1 MSDQNSDPNTEEE
14 KKDQATPTEQETPTP
29 KREEAQVDQKPTKN
43 PENPAVETKG
53 ENDSPHPEEPTTE
66 KQAKDSS
73 EKTITEEQKKT
84 QSEETASEE
93 QKEAPSEKTPTEEQ
107 AEESP
112 EENTESILTQDTG
125 LLSHE
130 KKTSLKTSVG
140 KQARNTGRNWY
151 VIHTYS
157 GYEDAVEKALR
168 QRIESLNMHDLIFD
182 IIVPK
187 ESTITIKKGEHVT
200 EKKRLFPGYVLV
212 EMIVTD
218 ESWYVVRNTPNV
230 TGFVGSGTIPVPIHP
245 EEFNVIQKHIKKE
258 EPKFKIN
265 FQIGE
270 QVIISDGPFKT
281 YEGLIDTIDEKK
293 GKLKVLVTIFGRETP
308 VELDFVQVKKK

>member
-1 MSDQNSDPNTEEE
+1 MSDQNTDPNTEEN
-14 KKDQATPTEQETPTP
+14 KDQSA
-29 KREEAQVDQKPTKN
+29 A
-43 PENPAVETKG
+43 PE
-53 ENDSPHPEEPTTE
+53 
-66 KQAKDSS
+66 SS
-73 EKTITEEQKKT
+73 Q
-84 QSEETASEE
+84 
-93 QKEAPSEKTPTEEQ
+93 EEQ
-107 AEESP
+107 AENTTPEVAEEKTDEKAPEAQEETPETPQEEQSESQEVP
-112 EENTESILTQDTG
+112 EEVTEETSEEAAEANNEEESGEEMPEGTG

-130 KKTSLKTSVG
+130 KKTALKTSVG
-140 KQARNTGRNWY
+140 KQAKNTGRNWY

-230 TGFVGSGTIPVPIHP
+230 TGFVGSGTIPVPVHP

-265 FQIGE
+265 FQVGE